1 MEAQRFSTKE
11 YKIIY
16 FLKNFIDAENILF
29 LKYEDLKKDLSGSV
43 KTIAEFMGYSLDDG
57 MIDKITRQSTFN
69 SMKDNPL
76 ATYDSLPE
84 AQKKLA
90 SDSTPFICK
99 GVIGDWKN
107 HFSAEQSARF
117 DAEYTKRMSGTG
129 LVFDFE

>member
-1 MEAQRFSTKE
+1 
-11 YKIIY
+11 
-16 FLKNFIDAENILF
+16 
-29 LKYEDLKKDLSGSV
+29 
-43 KTIAEFMGYSLDDG
+43 MGYSLDDE
-57 MIDKITRQSTFN
+57 MIDKITRQSTFD

-84 AQKKLA
+84 VQKILA
-90 SDSTPFICK
+90 SDSTPFIRK

-117 DAEYTKRMSGTG
+117 DAEYTKRMSGAG